1 MRFGA
6 SNKLYRTCLMATSKF
21 FNTYSQLPAPHKV
34 TTFLSSA
41 TPESQCHNVSS
52 SKNNS
57 LFGRMYM
64 SSVSSASLAA
74 KEQEMDQIGT
84 EFQLLRAVEDQHG
97 GLVVN
102 VDETMDTWVFA
113 SMLDCSLTRWKEQG
127 KKGVWIKLPIE
138 HSNLV
143 AAAVKAGFRYHHAE
157 PDYVML
163 VNWISN
169 APNTMPPNASHRVGI
184 GAFVMNPNGQLL
196 VVQESNGRFS
206 GKGIWKLPTGA
217 VNEGEDI
224 CTAAIR
230 EVKEETGIDT
240 VFVEVLAFRQ
250 SHQTFFQKSDLFFAC
265 LLQPYSFKIQRQAS
279 EIAAAQ

>member
-1 MRFGA
+1 
-6 SNKLYRTCLMATSKF
+6 
-21 FNTYSQLPAPHKV
+21 
-34 TTFLSSA
+34 
-41 TPESQCHNVSS
+41 
-52 SKNNS
+52 
-57 LFGRMYM
+57 M

-97 GLVVN
+97 GVVVN
-102 VDETMDTWVFA
+102 IDETMDTWVFA
-113 SMLDCSLTRWKEQG
+113 SMLDCSLTRWKELG

-143 AAAVKAGFRYHHAE
+143 AVAVKAGFTYHHAE

-169 APNTMPPNASHRVGI
+169 APNTIPPNASHRVGI
-184 GAFVMNPNGQLL
+184 GAFVMNTNG
-196 VVQESNGRFS
+196 
-206 GKGIWKLPTGA
+206 
-217 VNEGEDI
+217 EGEDI

-240 VFVEVLAFRQ
+240 EFVEVLAFRQ

-265 LLQPYSFKIQRQAS
+265 LLQPYSFNIQRQAS
-279 EIAAAQ
+279 EIAAAQWMPIKDYVAQPFVRENELFDLLTKIWLSKVDKNYTGFSTTLAKTSKSKKSYLYFNKNDAGFLLPPKSINGQS